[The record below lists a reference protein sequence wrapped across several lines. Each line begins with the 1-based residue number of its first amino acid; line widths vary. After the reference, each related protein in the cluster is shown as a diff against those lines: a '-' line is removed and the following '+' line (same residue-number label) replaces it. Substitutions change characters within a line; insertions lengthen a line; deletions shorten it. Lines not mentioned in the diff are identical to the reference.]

1 MRVGAGIA
9 RLRPGHVAL
18 LAALLAGCTQAAPGH
33 GSKAGSE
40 QGSKAGS
47 SATAD
52 ASGHGT
58 GVAERGG
65 TIGAPGSACALPVT
79 FDIAKDWKAK
89 AVDAAA
95 VSDKASGKA
104 SDSGTDDP
112 GDDIGGD
119 PGADLG
125 DDVAGS
131 LLHQGPVTAACE
143 VDAKPAGAI
152 GFLRVWTGA
161 PVKDDARR
169 VLEAFVAAEDGANH
183 ATYRDVTAGDFDAVE
198 VAYRYTSEILDETKE
213 ERALA
218 ITTPHGP
225 VVLHLGG
232 ADTDEHRAMLPAFE
246 LAKRTLRAR

>member
-18 LAALLAGCTQAAPGH
+18 LAALLAGCTQAAPEH

-65 TIGAPGSACALPVT
+65 TIGAPDSACALPVT

-89 AVDAAA
+89 AVDAEA

-112 GDDIGGD
+112 GDDI
-119 PGADLG
+119 G

-143 VDAKPAGAI
+143 VDAKPAGTI

-161 PVKDDARR
+161 PGKDDARR

-213 ERALA
+213 EQALA
-218 ITTPHGP
+218 VTTPHGP

-232 ADTDEHRAMLPAFE
+232 ADTGEHRAMLPAFE